1 MGFMKSKNKY
11 SLKWNSACL
20 KKSELVRRQSE
31 NGPLKNQILTKTNLS
46 PSIFYLVLC
55 LDFCS
60 GAYMTFD
67 LCFLIFFDPDYEI
80 YAFFLIYRGFCFFV
94 DLYFLNN
101 LKQKESNF
109 SWYYSE
115 KKPWRIT
122 YCYLKQKPL
131 LKANE
136 YKLLLKHIYIIYIRN
151 LKNWKLKVLNFN
163 FSNR

>member
-1 MGFMKSKNKY
+1 ME
-11 SLKWNSACL
+11 LCLRL
-20 KKSELVRRQSE
+20 KKSELVKRQSE
-31 NGPLKNQILTKTNLS
+31 NGPFKNQILTKTNLS

-67 LCFLIFFDPDYEI
+67 LGFLIFFDPDYEI

-115 KKPWRIT
+115 KKSLRIT
-122 YCYLKQKPL
+122 YRYLKQKSL
-131 LKANE
+131 SKANE
-136 YKLLLKHIYIIYIRN
+136 YNLLLKHIYIRN
-151 LKNWKLKVLNFN
+151 LKNWKLKVLNLN